1 MKGAQVMFTLAAF
14 LKIALI
20 LYPAREQAYIFFGW
34 SRDFKV
40 HFSLSVL
47 VAITSFGVP
56 CIYPRVTSLLGITGG
71 LLTGTLG
78 YSVPLCLKLLSLG
91 KSRWLTFSGI
101 SHWLLFI
108 IVVGIQVVGTYV
120 SITSDS

>member
-1 MKGAQVMFTLAAF
+1 MKGAQIMFTVAAF

-40 HFSLSVL
+40 HFSLTVL
-47 VAITSFGVP
+47 VAVISFGVP

-78 YSVPLCLKLLSLG
+78 YSIPLVLKLASLS
-91 KSRWLTFSGI
+91 KRRWLTASGI
-101 SHWLLFI
+101 FHWILLL
-108 IVVGIQVVGTYV
+108 IVIAIQVVGTYV
-120 SITSDS
+120 SVTADD

>member
-1 MKGAQVMFTLAAF
+1 MKGAQIMFTVAAF

-40 HFSLSVL
+40 HFSLTVL
-47 VAITSFGVP
+47 VAVISFGVP

-78 YSVPLCLKLLSLG
+78 YSIPLVLKLASLS
-91 KSRWLTFSGI
+91 KQRWLTASGI
-101 SHWLLFI
+101 FHWILLL
-108 IVVGIQVVGTYV
+108 IVIAIQVVGTYV
-120 SITSDS
+120 SVTADD

>member
-1 MKGAQVMFTLAAF
+1 MKGAQIMFTIAAF

-40 HFSLSVL
+40 HFSLTVL
-47 VAITSFGVP
+47 VSVISYGVP
-56 CIYPRVTSLLGITGG
+56 CIYPKVTSLLGITGG

-78 YSVPLCLKLLSLG
+78 YSVPLTLKLAALG
-91 KSRWLTFSGI
+91 KQKWLSFSGI
-101 SHWLLFI
+101 SHWLLLI
-108 IVVGIQVVGTYV
+108 IVIIIQAVGTFV

>member
-1 MKGAQVMFTLAAF
+1 MKGAQIMFTIAAF

-40 HFSLSVL
+40 HFSLTVL
-47 VAITSFGVP
+47 VAVISFGVP

-78 YSVPLCLKLLSLG
+78 YSIPLVLKLAALG
-91 KSRWLTFSGI
+91 KKQWLTLSGVF
-101 SHWLLFI
+101 HWILLI
-108 IVVGIQVVGTYV
+108 IVLNIQAIGTYV